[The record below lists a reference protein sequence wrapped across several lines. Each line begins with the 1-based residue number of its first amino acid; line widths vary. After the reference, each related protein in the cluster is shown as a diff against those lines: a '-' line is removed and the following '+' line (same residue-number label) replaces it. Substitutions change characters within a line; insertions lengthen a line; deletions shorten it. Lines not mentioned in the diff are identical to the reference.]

1 MKDFAQMLKQAQAMQ
16 AKMAE
21 LQERLAALLV
31 DGQAGGGLVQVSV
44 DGKGMIKSV
53 TIDPSLLAPEEAEIL
68 GDLIVAAYTDARGR
82 AEEAAQQKMAALG
95 QEMGLPSGLKLPL

>member
-21 LQERLAALLV
+21 LQEQLEALLV
-31 DGQAGGGLVQVSV
+31 DGQAGGGLVRMTV
-44 DGKGMIKSV
+44 DGKGMIKTV
-53 TIDPSLLAPEEAEIL
+53 VIDPSLLAPDDAEVL
-68 GDLIVAAYTDARGR
+68 GDLIAAAYSDARGH

-95 QEMGLPSGLKLPL
+95 QEMGLPSGLKMPL